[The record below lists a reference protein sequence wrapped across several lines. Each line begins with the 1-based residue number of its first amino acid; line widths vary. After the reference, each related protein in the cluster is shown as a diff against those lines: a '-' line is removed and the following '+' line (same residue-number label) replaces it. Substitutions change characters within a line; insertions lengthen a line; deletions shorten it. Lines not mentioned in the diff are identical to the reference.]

1 MIRRR
6 DEQRFTVYVD
16 RDEFLQPKRQWTR
29 QRSPLIPSSS
39 GNAPARRPRRPAQ
52 QHCGEQNMPPTPNTA
67 RHEQLSP
74 VWCTPIS
81 CEAAAAPPK
90 RQRRSVRQQFPLLRL
105 VLTRPHQR
113 ELQRRME
120 LHRLVKAFEAD
131 AESLTLDQLL
141 QAAAAASPPA
151 SAEPLEEATEAQPSP
166 RRTIS
171 GERARR
177 AFERAVTGPT
187 EERSE
192 T

>member
-1 MIRRR
+1 
-6 DEQRFTVYVD
+6 
-16 RDEFLQPKRQWTR
+16 
-29 QRSPLIPSSS
+29 
-39 GNAPARRPRRPAQ
+39 
-52 QHCGEQNMPPTPNTA
+52 MPPTLGTA

-81 CEAAAAPPK
+81 CEASAAPPK
-90 RQRRSVRQQFPLLRL
+90 RQRRAVKQPFPLLRL

-113 ELQRRME
+113 GLQKTME
-120 LHRLVKAFEAD
+120 LHRLVRAFEAD

-141 QAAAAASPPA
+141 RAAAAASPPV
-151 SAEPLEEATEAQPSP
+151 SMEPLVDAATEAQPSV

-177 AFERAVTGPT
+177 AFERAVTGST